1 MGDVGEAS
9 GVAPV
14 AESSERGLLDE
25 ADDIFGVGF
34 LARRTGIGKG
44 WPLFGEMDGNLKSDS
59 GLTSKTAF
67 IDVCSREVCSRN
79 IDRSKVTHSAGCS

>member
-25 ADDIFGVGF
+25 ADDIFGMGF
-34 LARRTGIGKG
+34 LARRTGIG
-44 WPLFGEMDGNLKSDS
+44 
-59 GLTSKTAF
+59 
-67 IDVCSREVCSRN
+67 
-79 IDRSKVTHSAGCS
+79 